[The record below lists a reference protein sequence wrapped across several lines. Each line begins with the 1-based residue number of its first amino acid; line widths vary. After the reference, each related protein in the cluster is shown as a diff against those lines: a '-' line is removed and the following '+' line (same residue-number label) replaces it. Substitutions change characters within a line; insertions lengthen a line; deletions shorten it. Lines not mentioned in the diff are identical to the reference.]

1 MEFQEYPKALYK
13 AGAQHIVEDD
23 EQEDAARDDGWLDWH
38 DDHAR
43 LNEPDTAQTE
53 AETPPVD
60 EQPLDREA
68 LKARAAELGIQHAP
82 NIKTEKLAELIAAHE
97 A

>member
-1 MEFQEYPKALYK
+1 MFQEYPKALYN
-13 AGAQHIVEDD
+13 AGAQLVVDD
-23 EQEDAARDDGWLDWH
+23 AEQEDAARADGWLDWH

-43 LNEPDTAQTE
+43 LNEPDATDKPA
-53 AETPPVD
+53 D

-82 NIKTEKLAELIAAHE
+82 NIKTDKLAELIANHNA
-97 A
+97 